1 MLTAVSRPGM
11 SSLVVENTGECQRF
25 RLPAVERAMNL
36 LEFLASSR
44 AGLTLSELSR
54 KLGIPKSTTHYLVYT
69 LVTRG

>member
-1 MLTAVSRPGM
+1 
-11 SSLVVENTGECQRF
+11 
-25 RLPAVERAMNL
+25 MNL